1 MPNDA
6 PTLSL
11 KEAVLAAM
19 FEEMEADER
28 VIMMGEDIGA
38 AGGVFKQTDGLFA
51 RFGAARIIDT
61 PISEQ
66 AIFGLAVGAAMTGSR
81 PIVEI
86 MFGDF
91 ITLVMDQLVN
101 QAAKVHYM
109 SAGGYAVPL
118 VLKTGIGVGG
128 NLGPQHSQ
136 SLHAWLAHIPGL
148 KVVMPASPAD
158 AKGLMKAAIRDNN
171 PVIFAEDRMTY
182 NLSGPVPAGE
192 HLVPLGK
199 ADIKRQG
206 SDLTLIAISRMV
218 HTALAAAE
226 TLAEKNINAEVVDL
240 RCLAPLD
247 METVLT
253 SVKKTGRALV
263 LDGAHLSF
271 GITGE
276 IAASIVEAAFD
287 YLDAPVMR
295 LAAPDHPI
303 PYSPALEQ
311 LSVPGADQVVAK
323 VNAMLG
329 SAD

>member
-1 MPNDA
+1 MPIEA
-6 PTLSL
+6 HTISL
-11 KEAVLAAM
+11 KAAVLEAIS
-19 FEEMEADER
+19 EEMEADER
-28 VIMMGEDIGA
+28 VFLMGEDIGA

-51 RFGAARIIDT
+51 RFGAARVIDT
-61 PISEQ
+61 PISEA

-109 SAGGYAVPL
+109 SAGGYSVPL
-118 VLKTGIGVGG
+118 VLKTGMGVGG

-148 KVVMPASPAD
+148 KVVMPAGPAD
-158 AKGLMKAAIRDNN
+158 AKGLFKAAIRDNN
-171 PVIFAEDRMTY
+171 PVIFAEDRMSY
-182 NLSGPVPAGE
+182 NRTGPAPAGE
-192 HLVPLGK
+192 HLVPLGQ

-206 SDLTLIAISRMV
+206 TDLTIVAISRMV
-218 HTALAAAE
+218 HTALTAAE
-226 TLAEKNINAEVVDL
+226 ALADKNIHAEVVDL

-247 METVLT
+247 MNTVLA
-253 SVKKTGRALV
+253 SVQKTGRALV
-263 LDGAHLSF
+263 LDGGCLTF

-276 IAASIVEAAFD
+276 IAAAIGEAAFD

-303 PYSPALEQ
+303 PYSPALEP
-311 LSVPGADQVVAK
+311 LVVPGADQIVAK
-323 VNAMLG
+323 VDAMLG
-329 SAD
+329 LAG